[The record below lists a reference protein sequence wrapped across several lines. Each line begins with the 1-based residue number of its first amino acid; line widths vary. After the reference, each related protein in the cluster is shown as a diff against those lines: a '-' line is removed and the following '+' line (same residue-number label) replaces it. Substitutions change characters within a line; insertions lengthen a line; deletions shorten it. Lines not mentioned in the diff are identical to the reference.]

1 MTRTAPGAD
10 LPEAPGIYRFHD
22 GAGAV
27 MYVGKATNLRARVAQ
42 HFGGIGTSARG
53 DALLSRV
60 ASVSYH
66 VSACELDAAVLEQA
80 TIGASRPPYNVQANA
95 TQGAAYLSLDDRE
108 PFPRIGGTHDPSAR
122 PASATYGPY
131 RTAADARKVARVV
144 VRAFGIRPCTR
155 KLPTRSARLQI
166 PCLLYG
172 QGICPAPCAPHVS
185 PEGYGVA
192 VSLARAF
199 LVGGRDAALFAI
211 DERLREMPATVD
223 ADGPDRTGV
232 GSRGWLEGVRRAVVR
247 VRIDV
252 RPLVDVPRG
261 AWLTLACR
269 GLGRRG
275 PGDAAVVTFLV
286 RDGRLEGRREWRDL
300 DGEWVADPYG
310 PVEADAVRDAIIS
323 RRVQRDLGTPRVLVS
338 RWGAPSEAT
347 LSAWVGGLGADPF
360 AWDDALVEEG

>member
-1 MTRTAPGAD
+1 
-10 LPEAPGIYRFHD
+10 
-22 GAGAV
+22 
-27 MYVGKATNLRARVAQ
+27 
-42 HFGGIGTSARG
+42 
-53 DALLSRV
+53 
-60 ASVSYH
+60 
-66 VSACELDAAVLEQA
+66 
-80 TIGASRPPYNVQANA
+80 
-95 TQGAAYLSLDDRE
+95 
-108 PFPRIGGTHDPSAR
+108 
-122 PASATYGPY
+122 
-131 RTAADARKVARVV
+131 
-144 VRAFGIRPCTR
+144 
-155 KLPTRSARLQI
+155 
-166 PCLLYG
+166 
-172 QGICPAPCAPHVS
+172 
-185 PEGYGVA
+185 
-192 VSLARAF
+192 
-199 LVGGRDAALFAI
+199 
-211 DERLREMPATVD
+211 MPATVD

-360 AWDDALVEEG
+360 AWEDALVEDG